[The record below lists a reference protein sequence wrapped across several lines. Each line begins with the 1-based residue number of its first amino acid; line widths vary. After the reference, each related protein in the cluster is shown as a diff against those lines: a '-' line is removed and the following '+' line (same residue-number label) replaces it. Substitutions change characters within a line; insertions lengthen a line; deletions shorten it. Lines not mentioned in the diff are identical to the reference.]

1 MIIKVNVNY
10 RSAKHLLT
18 YYSLLSVYM
27 VNEMNVLFVF
37 SFYTN
42 HHNSSSHPRETSI
55 KTTEAVTRRCSVKK
69 MF

>member
-37 SFYTN
+37 TVSTLTTTIQA
-42 HHNSSSHPRETSI
+42 HIRE
-55 KTTEAVTRRCSVKK
+55 KRQ
-69 MF
+69 